1 MNANVGMVYPV
12 AAPVS
17 AYTPGTSISYG
28 TGFVVSEAVSASLSW
43 NRADGRFYGDDVE
56 LDSDNGVLGYTLSFE
71 PAGLS
76 ATNRQKLLGELVA
89 TDEYTIT
96 DAASPDVGFGYIRV
110 MRTKGTSTVTT
121 SYEAWWFQKL
131 KFSVFQ
137 PETKRRAT
145 CSPTFRAD
153 SCRSS
158 ALPTMSL
165 AFPLKR
171 CTLSLPML
179 SYTDR
184 EVLSGTLISAGF
196 SGSSSCEDSRKMT
209 SPSVSITSACICST
223 VTESV

>member
-110 MRTKGTSTVTT
+110 MRTKSASTVTQT
-121 SYEAWWFQKL
+121 YEAWWFYKM
-131 KFSVFQ
+131 KFSIASE
-137 PETKRRAT
+137 ETRTKEQNIEWRV
-145 CSPTFRAD
+145 PTLEGIGAGVSLD
-153 SCRSS
+153 S
-158 ALPTMSL
+158 TG
-165 AFPLKR
+165 
-171 CTLSLPML
+171 TLSFAQHKAFETL
-179 SYTDR
+179 SAAKSYLNTKA
-184 EVLSGTLISAGF
+184 GIS
-196 SGSSSCEDSRKMT
+196 
-209 SPSVSITSACICST
+209 
-223 VTESV
+223 